1 MNKQICL
8 VGMGMFGFVLSR
20 HLALKYPKKRIVAYD
35 KQKKVIESLLEE
47 KKHPVHFPDYSIL
60 ENIIPTNNLEKAIG
74 SSDILILSV
83 PTQMIRNAVREF
95 KKYLKKNTLLLNVA
109 KGLEIATGKRVSQI
123 LKEEIPIN
131 YFYAVLSGG
140 TIAGEMI
147 KGDPLAAEIACK
159 NEKITKELQKILST
173 QQFRIYRNDDV
184 TGVEI
189 AGALKNP
196 LSIASGIAYGLGFGS
211 NTISALVSRGSLE
224 IKKLALALGGKE
236 KTFGFGGQAAMGD
249 IMTSCF
255 GNTRNRKFG
264 ELIVKENSVE
274 TALTI
279 MDKEKKLVEG
289 YFTSKAIHEFATN
302 REVEMPIQDQV
313 FQILYRNK
321 KPQSAL
327 KELMTRTLKS
337 L

>member
-1 MNKQICL
+1 
-8 VGMGMFGFVLSR
+8 MGMFGFVLSR
-20 HLALKYPKKRIVAYD
+20 YLAIKYPEKQIIAYD
-35 KQKKVIESLLEE
+35 KQKKVVKSLLEE
-47 KKHPVHFPDYSIL
+47 KKHPVHFPNYCIS
-60 ENIIPTNNLEKAIG
+60 ENIIPTNDLERAIS

-83 PTQMIRNAVREF
+83 PTQVVRSAMREVR
-95 KKYLKKNTLLLNVA
+95 KYLKKNTLLLNVA

-159 NEKITKELQKILST
+159 NEKITKELQEILFT

-196 LSIASGIAYGLGFGS
+196 LSIASGITYGLGFGS

-279 MDKEKKLVEG
+279 MGKEKKLVEG
-289 YFTSKAIHEFATN
+289 YFTSKAIHEFAASCN
-302 REVEMPIQDQV
+302 VEMPIQNQV
-313 FQILYRNK
+313 FQILYKNK

-327 KELMTRTLKS
+327 KELMTRALKS